1 MESLVANAQ
10 AINRLLARYGVKFGI
25 YKNNEFIEQ
34 LFPFDPVPRVI
45 SAEEFEILEQG
56 LKQRVNA
63 LNAFL
68 KDIYTDKKI
77 IKDGVVPDNFVFSSS
92 GFLPECDNF
101 VPPAGVFSHISG
113 IDLVQ
118 ADSGEWFIL
127 EDNLR
132 IPSGAS
138 YPLIARKL
146 SRRASPETF
155 KHNKVDNNADYGR
168 LLAHSMQSVNPG
180 GLNVILTPGRY
191 NSAFF
196 EHSYLAEVTG
206 FPLVMPNDLFVEE
219 NKLYIR
225 TQQGG
230 KALVGAIYR
239 RISDEYLDPLTFNP
253 ESLIGVPGI
262 MSAYLAGNLAIVN
275 APGNGVADDKGTYY
289 FVPKMI
295 EYYLNEKPILHNAP
309 TYLPMYRE
317 DMEYCLDNIHKLVIK
332 DVAEA
337 GGYGVLFGKDMDE
350 ATLGEWR
357 QKIQDEPRRFILQE
371 VINFIDLPVLDGE
384 TTVPRKAD
392 LRAYVVSS
400 ADKTDVWHC
409 GLTRFSRVPDSF
421 VVNSS
426 QGGGFKDT
434 WVMSR

>member
-138 YPLIARKL
+138 YP
-146 SRRASPETF
+146 
-155 KHNKVDNNADYGR
+155 
-168 LLAHSMQSVNPG
+168 
-180 GLNVILTPGRY
+180 
-191 NSAFF
+191 
-196 EHSYLAEVTG
+196 
-206 FPLVMPNDLFVEE
+206 
-219 NKLYIR
+219 
-225 TQQGG
+225 
-230 KALVGAIYR
+230 
-239 RISDEYLDPLTFNP
+239 
-253 ESLIGVPGI
+253 
-262 MSAYLAGNLAIVN
+262 
-275 APGNGVADDKGTYY
+275 
-289 FVPKMI
+289 
-295 EYYLNEKPILHNAP
+295 
-309 TYLPMYRE
+309 
-317 DMEYCLDNIHKLVIK
+317 
-332 DVAEA
+332 
-337 GGYGVLFGKDMDE
+337 
-350 ATLGEWR
+350 
-357 QKIQDEPRRFILQE
+357 
-371 VINFIDLPVLDGE
+371 
-384 TTVPRKAD
+384 
-392 LRAYVVSS
+392 
-400 ADKTDVWHC
+400 
-409 GLTRFSRVPDSF
+409 
-421 VVNSS
+421 
-426 QGGGFKDT
+426 
-434 WVMSR
+434 